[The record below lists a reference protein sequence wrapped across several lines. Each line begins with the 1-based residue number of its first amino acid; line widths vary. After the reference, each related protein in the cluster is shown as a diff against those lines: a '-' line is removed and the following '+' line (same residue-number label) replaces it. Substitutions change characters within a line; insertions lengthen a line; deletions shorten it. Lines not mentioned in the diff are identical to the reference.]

1 MLSYIND
8 LTSVPMIRLIILIFF
23 FLFIL
28 GILTRIFDFLGVRF
42 EIIHTYMLWI
52 VVLLTLI
59 VFLPQESSN
68 LGGIV
73 I

>member
-28 GILTRIFDFLGVRF
+28 GIITRIFEFLGVRF

-59 VFLPQESSN
+59 VFLPQQSSN
-68 LGGIV
+68 LNGIL

>member
-28 GILTRIFDFLGVRF
+28 GILTRVFDFLGVRF

-52 VVLLTLI
+52 VVLLT
-59 VFLPQESSN
+59 
-68 LGGIV
+68 
-73 I
+73 

>member
-28 GILTRIFDFLGVRF
+28 GIITRIFEFLGVRF

-59 VFLPQESSN
+59 VFLPQQSSN
-68 LGGIV
+68 LSGIL

>member
-59 VFLPQESSN
+59 VFLPQQSSN
-68 LGGIV
+68 LNGI
-73 I
+73 IL

>member
-59 VFLPQESSN
+59 VFLPQQSSN
-68 LGGIV
+68 LNGILL
-73 I
+73 

>member
-28 GILTRIFDFLGVRF
+28 GILTRVFDFLGVRF

-59 VFLPQESSN
+59 VFLPQKSSN
-68 LGGIV
+68 LDGI
-73 I
+73 IL